1 MVSTPGIKSTD
12 VYARR
17 LGCLRSPGGAERRS
31 AACRTR
37 CFRRPCPAKSTWRQV
52 QCGPDGRVGSA
63 LVRGRDVAGR
73 LLGVAAEQELL
84 HLLLEKGAVLRLAGR
99 QPVLVDQHGLVRQP
113 GGPCGLADVGVDA
126 LAQFAGPG
134 NEIQAL
140 GLALFV
146 LAEDGAGHGRVASE

>member
-1 MVSTPGIKSTD
+1 QILGCIRPASRAAG
-12 VYARR
+12 ARR
-17 LGCLRSPGGAERRS
+17 GGEGCRSRSCCREGAYWTAFAGRVPRSPPGARCS
-31 AACRTR
+31 AA
-37 CFRRPCPAKSTWRQV
+37 
-52 QCGPDGRVGSA
+52 PDGRVGSA

-84 HLLLEKGAVLRLAGR
+84 HLLLEEGAVLRVARR

-113 GGPCGLADVGVDA
+113 GGPCGLADVGVDT
-126 LAQFAGPG
+126 LAQLAGPG